1 MMTAAQVATQ
11 VLRRLRCAGV
21 PARHPP
27 QSVAACL
34 SIVGRAELFAI
45 SAPRDT
51 LTIGW
56 GP

>member
-27 QSVAACL
+27 QSVAAC
-34 SIVGRAELFAI
+34 
-45 SAPRDT
+45 
-51 LTIGW
+51 
-56 GP
+56 